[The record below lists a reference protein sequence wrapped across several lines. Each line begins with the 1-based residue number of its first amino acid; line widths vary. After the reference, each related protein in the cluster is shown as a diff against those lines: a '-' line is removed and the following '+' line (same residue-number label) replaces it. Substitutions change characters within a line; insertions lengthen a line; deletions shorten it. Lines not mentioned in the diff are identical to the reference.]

1 MKKTYINPQSQIFF
15 WDTTELMIASSPQVS
30 INDNETVNAADVDV
44 KSSHNYDVWDDDWSG
59 Q

>member
-1 MKKTYINPQSQIFF
+1 MKKTYINPQTQIF
-15 WDTTELMIASSPQVS
+15 WETTELMLAASPQIS
-30 INDNETVNAADVDV
+30 INNDDSVNAADVDV